1 MNDQQARERVAA
13 IEGLLGEIESL
24 DEPARSL
31 ATETVQ
37 ALLELYGEGLGR
49 MVAFVDE
56 AGGREA
62 GEELAED
69 ELVSHLLLLH
79 GLHPIDAE
87 TRVRRALD
95 DVRPYLGSHGGG
107 VELLGV
113 EDGVVR
119 LRLEGSCEGCPS
131 STMTLRLAIEEAI
144 HQAAPEIES
153 VEAEGV
159 AEPKPSVIQ
168 IGSLKTNGA
177 APPEPSGSWAVA
189 GSLPQLARGRTLVKD
204 VAGERVLFLKLDET
218 FYAYRD
224 SCPGCSAG
232 LENAELQAAE
242 LVCADCGRRYD
253 ARRAGRCLGQP
264 DLYLE
269 PVPLLVS
276 DAGLVKVALAS
287 PVGR

>member
-1 MNDQQARERVAA
+1 MDDQVARERVAE
-13 IEGLLGEIESL
+13 IERLLGEIESL

-31 ATETVQ
+31 AIDTVQ
-37 ALLELYGEGLGR
+37 GLLELYGEGLGR
-49 MVAFVDE
+49 IVAFVDE
-56 AGGREA
+56 AGGRDA

-79 GLHPIDAE
+79 GLHPVDAE
-87 TRVRRALD
+87 TRVRRALE

-113 EDGVVR
+113 EDGVAR

-144 HQAAPEIES
+144 HKAAPEVER

-159 AEPKPSVIQ
+159 AEPKPSLIQ

-177 APPEPSGSWAVA
+177 APPQPGGAWAMA
-189 GSLPQLARGRTLVKD
+189 GSLPQLAGGGTLVKE
-204 VAGERVLFLKLDET
+204 VAGARVLFLKLDET

-224 SCPGCSAG
+224 RCPGCSAG
-232 LENAELQAAE
+232 LEDATLQVAD
-242 LVCADCGRRYD
+242 LVCANCGRRYD
-253 ARRAGRCLGQP
+253 ARRAGRCLDEP
-264 DLYLE
+264 DTYLE
-269 PVPLLVS
+269 PIPLLVN
-276 DAGLVKVALAS
+276 DAGLVQIALAS